1 MGGYPP
7 HGTVPGGFPRPG
19 GAAAGGEV
27 TTADGRREMRAHL
40 EGGGERGGRVKSDGD
55 LNLAKAKYC
64 RTVYSD
70 ATDSGPVQGG

>member
-1 MGGYPP
+1 MRR
-7 HGTVPGGFPRPG
+7 HGWLTPAWDGSWGFPRPG

-27 TTADGRREMRAHL
+27 TTAEGRREMRAHL

-64 RTVYSD
+64 RTVY
-70 ATDSGPVQGG
+70 